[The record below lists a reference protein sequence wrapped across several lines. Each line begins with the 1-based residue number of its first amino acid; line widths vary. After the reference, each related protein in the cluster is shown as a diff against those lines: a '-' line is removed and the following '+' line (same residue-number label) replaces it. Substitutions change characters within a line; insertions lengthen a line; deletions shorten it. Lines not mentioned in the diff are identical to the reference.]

1 MEDLTKDPAVVE
13 ISISPKG
20 WKTPPL
26 LKDLKQDLTDA
37 TTASENQKTK
47 IDGWLDN
54 LHVTGSAVPKTPK
67 GSSSVQPKLIRKQ
80 AEWRY
85 AALSEPFLAAEDL
98 FDIQPV
104 TWEDV
109 ESARQ
114 NKLLINNQINTKL
127 DKVQFIDSYIRA
139 AVDEGTIIV
148 RLGWENIEEIEEV
161 EKPIIEYQPNPE
173 MAEVFQQIGQ
183 LKQENPTGY
192 EYEVPEELKEAF
204 EMSQEAGV
212 PLEPNIIDFE
222 MVEEPKTV
230 KNAPTLE
237 VCDYRN
243 ITIDPSCQGNF
254 EKAQFVIYSFETSLS
269 ELRKENR
276 YENLDEIN
284 AEANSPLSDPDHE
297 SAGVRG
303 DFNFSDDARKRIIAY
318 EYWGFWDYDGSGIAK
333 PFVSTWVGNTQ
344 IRLEESPYPD
354 KKLPF
359 VVVPMLPVRNSVY
372 GEPDGAL
379 LIENQK
385 IIGAVTRGMIDV
397 MGKSANGQMGMRKDA
412 LDATNRRKFQLGK
425 DYEYNAGVDPRM
437 GFYMHTYPEIPQSAG
452 LMLQMQNQDAEA
464 MSGVKGFAS
473 GISSDGLGEVATGIR
488 GALDAASKRE
498 TGILRRLAQGMQE
511 IGRKI
516 ISMNAEFLDDK
527 EIIRITNENFIAI
540 RRDELAGNFD
550 LRVDVSSL
558 EEDNVKAQELSFMLQ
573 TMGPNGDQ
581 MITMKILTKI
591 AQLRKMPD
599 LANEFR
605 NYQPEPDPMQEQ
617 LQQLEMAKLQAEIA
631 KIESETQENGANAQ
645 LDMAKAGTEQAKAR
659 QMSSQSDLSDLDF
672 VEQESG
678 VKQEREK
685 ELYGEQARSNA
696 LLEDKKHQN
705 KLTEK
710 RTDAIAKYMA
720 GKNTSK

>member
-1 MEDLTKDPAVVE
+1 MEDLTKDAATSN
-13 ISISPKG
+13 INISPKG
-20 WKTPPL
+20 WKNPPL

-37 TTASENQKTK
+37 QTSSDAQKNK
-47 IDGWLDN
+47 IDIWLDN
-54 LHVTGSAVPKTPK
+54 LHVTGAAKPATPP
-67 GSSSVQPKLIRKQ
+67 GSSAVQPKLIRKQ

-85 AALSEPFLAAEDL
+85 SALSEPFLAAQDL

-114 NKLLINNQINTKL
+114 NKILINNQINTKI
-127 DKVQFIDSYIRA
+127 DKVGFIDSYIRA
-139 AVDEGTIIV
+139 AVDQGTVICRV
-148 RLGWENIEEIEEV
+148 GWENIEEIVET

-173 MAEVFQQIGQ
+173 MAEVFEQIGQ
-183 LKQENPTGY
+183 LKQDNPTGY
-192 EYEVPEELKEAF
+192 EYEVPDELKDAY
-204 EMSQEAGV
+204 EMSMEAGV
-212 PLEPNIIDFE
+212 PLEPVIQGFE
-222 MVEEPKTV
+222 IVEEPKTI
-230 KNAPTLE
+230 KNSPTLE
-237 VCDYRN
+237 VCDYQN
-243 ITIDPSCQGNF
+243 ITIDPSCLGNF
-254 EKAQFVIYSFETSLS
+254 DKAQFVIYSFETSLS
-269 ELRKENR
+269 ELKKEGR
-276 YENLDEIN
+276 YENLDEIDADN
-284 AEANSPLSDPDHE
+284 NSPLQDPDFDQDN
-297 SAGVRG
+297 VVG
-303 DFNFSDDARKRIIAY
+303 DFNFSDNARKRIVAY
-318 EYWGFWDYDGSGIAK
+318 EYWGFWDYDDSGIAK
-333 PFVSTWVGNTQ
+333 PFVSTWVGTTQ

-359 VVVPMLPVRNSVY
+359 VVVPMLPVRNNVY

-412 LDATNRRKFQLGK
+412 LDATNRRKFQMGK
-425 DYEYNAGVDPRM
+425 DYEYNAGIDPRM

-464 MSGVKGFAS
+464 MSGVKSYAS

-516 ISMNAEFLDDK
+516 ISMNAEFLDDM
-527 EIIRITNENFIAI
+527 EVIRHTNESFVAI
-540 RRDELAGNFD
+540 RRDELAGDFD

-605 NYQPEPDPMQEQ
+605 NYEPQPDPMQQQ
-617 LQQLEMAKLQAEIA
+617 LQQLEMAKLEAEIA
-631 KIESETQENGANAQ
+631 KIQSESQENAANAQ
-645 LDMAKAGTEQAKAR
+645 LDIAKAGTEGAKQRQLGAQADQA
-659 QMSSQSDLSDLDF
+659 DLDF

-685 ELYGEQARSNA
+685 ELYGEQARSNEV
-696 LLEDKKHQN
+696 LENRKHQN
-705 KLTEK
+705 KVSEK
-710 RTDAIAKYMA
+710 RMDALAKYME
-720 GKNTSK
+720 GKNVSK